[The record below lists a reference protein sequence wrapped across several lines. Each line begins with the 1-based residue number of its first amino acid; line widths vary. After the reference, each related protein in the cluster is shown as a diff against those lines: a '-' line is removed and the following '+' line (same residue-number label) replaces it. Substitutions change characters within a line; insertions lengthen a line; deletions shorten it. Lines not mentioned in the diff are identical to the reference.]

1 MSLKSK
7 AVVGELEPVAHF
19 LALVC
24 IPVMRNQKKTHVY
37 MYIFNLLPC
46 LLVLVL
52 VHSFEKISCNRKKKK
67 LHKGVQEEQ
76 VLFSCPSSHFA
87 FSLKVCNDH

>member
-7 AVVGELEPVAHF
+7 AVVGGLEPVAHF

-24 IPVMRNQKKTHVY
+24 IPVMRNQKKTHIY

-67 LHKGVQEEQ
+67 V
-76 VLFSCPSSHFA
+76 A
-87 FSLKVCNDH
+87 